1 MHEVSLM
8 QSTLNI
14 ALAQAKGANAAK
26 IDFLTMEIGDL
37 SGVMPEALEFAFEV
51 LRLGTIAENAQLKIN
66 SVAVVCHC
74 QSCNCDFQ
82 PEAYIYTCPRCQQ
95 ISSNIIAGKELELVS
110 IVVS

>member
-8 QSTLNI
+8 ENTLNI
-14 ALAQAKGANAAK
+14 ALAQAKQANAAK

-37 SGVMPEALEFAFEV
+37 SGVIPEALEFAFEV
-51 LRLGTIAENAQLKIN
+51 LRPGTIAENAQLEIN

-74 QSCNCDFQ
+74 QLCNCNFQ

-95 ISSNIIAGKELELVS
+95 VSNKIIAGKELELVS